1 MVIMNEKEIDQRAAN
16 IAQILA
22 TTRAANGITLRAL
35 EQRTGIN
42 NGNLSRIERGDLMPR
57 IDTLLR
63 ITDAL
68 GIKSLPV

>member
-1 MVIMNEKEIDQRAAN
+1 MTEEELTARAAN
-16 IAQILA
+16 IARIIA
-22 TTRAANGITLRAL
+22 DARAASGITLRAL

-63 ITDAL
+63 IADAL
-68 GIKSLPV
+68 GIKALPV